1 MRSII
6 VKMKDTALQRS
17 IDEFLGNDTLPPVVL
32 CIGTDRVIGDA
43 LGPIVG
49 ELLVRRYDVPAFV
62 YGTLSLPVTALTLP
76 AVADF
81 IRSRHTG
88 QKVIA
93 VDSSLGKPSDVGLI
107 RATVGGI
114 KPGLAT
120 GKNLPKAGDFSVT
133 ATVAALGAKD
143 ALSSVRLGFVSALA
157 ADVASAIFTA
167 VSKRFGRSNKPLVR
181 NDERPDP
188 AAVSGGS
195 SHFPFSVNN
204 DKTLY

>member
-1 MRSII
+1 
-6 VKMKDTALQRS
+6 MKDTALQRS

-81 IRSRHTG
+81 IRSRHIG

-120 GKNLPKAGDFSVT
+120 GKNLPIAGDFSVT

-157 ADVASAIFTA
+157 DDVASAIFAA
-167 VSKRFGRSNKPLVR
+167 VSARFGYARKPLVR
-181 NDERPDP
+181 SREQSELS
-188 AAVSGGS
+188 AADS